1 MATRN
6 DATKPGDGMPA
17 ADAPIPD
24 DIDRVFQMIMGSMMS
39 QAVRTLT
46 LMSVAE
52 HLAAGP
58 LDAEEI
64 ARRESA
70 DPAMTRRLL
79 RAGVALGLLTFD
91 TERATFAGTP
101 MLSVLHGDS
110 PASLKHYALGAP
122 SRSFWL
128 PSLTMPETVREG
140 VNHVTE
146 ALGAQL
152 FEYFAEHPE
161 EAANFGMAMT
171 NLSVPIIRDAVGRIE
186 APSGLAV
193 DVGGAEGAFVVELVE
208 RNPGLTGTVL
218 ELPHAVPAAR
228 AAAERRGLA
237 DRVSAVTGDFF
248 VAVPEADIY
257 LLKFVLHD
265 WDDEACVRILRNIR
279 RAMRPD
285 GRLYVVEM
293 AISDADPSPTAALAR
308 PGHAGRHGRPGKDP
322 PAVRTATRAGRP
334 ANSAGP
340 SRHRPLP
347 HDRGGLAGSNSNVR
361 ICRVERAYRRPV
373 IPQTARVTILAG
385 RRSGAL
391 RPCVDPVAVGSL
403 HVKVRANR

>member
-1 MATRN
+1 
-6 DATKPGDGMPA
+6 MPA
-17 ADAPIPD
+17 ADAPTPD
-24 DIDRVFQMIMGSMMS
+24 EINRVFQMIMGSMMS

-79 RAGVALGLLTFD
+79 RAGVALGLLKFD

-110 PASLKHYALGAP
+110 STSLKHYALGAP

-161 EAANFGMAMT
+161 EAANFGAAMT
-171 NLSVPIIRDAVGRIE
+171 NLSVPIIREGVGRIE

-193 DVGGAEGAFVVELVE
+193 DVGGAEGAFVAELVE

-237 DRVSAVTGDFF
+237 DRVSAVAGDFF
-248 VAVPEADIY
+248 TAVPEGDIY

-293 AISDADPSPTAALAR
+293 AISDADPSPSAALLDLAMLVAT
-308 PGHAGRHGRPGKDP
+308 AGQERTREQYERLLAQADLRVRQVLPLTDLYHMIE
-322 PAVRTATRAGRP
+322 AV
-334 ANSAGP
+334 
-340 SRHRPLP
+340 
-347 HDRGGLAGSNSNVR
+347 
-361 ICRVERAYRRPV
+361 
-373 IPQTARVTILAG
+373 
-385 RRSGAL
+385 
-391 RPCVDPVAVGSL
+391 
-403 HVKVRANR
+403 